1 MKGPPKQKDTAA
13 GATIGKGL
21 SSINEKT
28 KQRMVTGRR
37 EGGPGGGGGG
47 WGEFLS
53 WLSGNEPG

>member
-21 SSINEKT
+21 SSNNEKT
-28 KQRMVTGRR
+28 EQRMVSSKR
-37 EGGPGGGGGG
+37 ERGPGWGGGG
-47 WGEFLS
+47 GEFLS